1 MAETN
6 PIKTLPVIPMRAQV
20 VFPNTSVAFDAGR
33 GVSLA
38 AIERADSR
46 DKLVFI
52 VKQKNSE
59 QEIPDADGLFE
70 AGTVARIRQTTRLPG
85 DRVRV
90 YAEGLYRARA
100 KEYRAEDGCILTAAE
115 EIRSVHGDLTLEEA
129 YFRTAKELVREI
141 VAGDGKFSKEFEAT
155 VSVLT
160 DIDAY
165 IDACAHNMRLKE
177 ETKQQLLGEDRLLR
191 RLKLFEQCLN
201 DELEI
206 TRLERKIAQDV
217 RRNIDKSQK
226 EYFLREQLK
235 AIYAELGDDVEENI
249 KLKEKILEKKL
260 PAEVEEKA
268 LQELGRMD
276 KMPPS
281 SPEYTVLRNYAD
293 WLIDLPW
300 NEETEDTESLAD
312 VEKVLNADHYGLE
325 KIKERVVE
333 YLAVLKLTGELKAPI
348 LCLVGPPGVGKTSV
362 ARSIARALGRKFV
375 RMSLGGLKDEAE
387 IRGHRRTYIGAMP
400 GRIVYEMKNAGSVN
414 PVFLLDEIDKLSSDL
429 RGDPSS
435 ALLEVLDPEQNC
447 TFRDRYLEVPYDLSK
462 VMFIATANALDT
474 IPSPLRD
481 RMEIIEL
488 SGYTPDE
495 KEEIAKRYLV
505 PKKRK
510 ENGLTEGNLRFTEGA
525 ISDMIDGYTMEA
537 GVRGLERTIG
547 TVCRKSAVRIA
558 KGENKRIT
566 VNSANL
572 EDFLGAKR
580 FLHENDLPEADE
592 VGAATGLAWTAV
604 GGTTLTIEVSAMQG
618 KGDILL
624 TGKLGDV
631 MKESAR
637 AAISYLRAHA
647 DKYGIDT
654 DEFEKKDIHIH
665 IPEGATPKDG
675 PSAGITMATAILSAF
690 TGQPV
695 RRDVAMTGEITLRG
709 KVLPI
714 GGLKEKALAASRIG
728 IKDVIIPEENKKDVE
743 EIPENVRKNINFICV
758 NDVDQVFRNAVTGL
772 SYGN

>member
-235 AIYAELGDDVEENI
+235 AIHAELGDDVEENI

-387 IRGHRRTYIGAMP
+387 IRGHRRTYIGAIP

>member
-165 IDACAHNMRLKE
+165 IDVCAHNMRLKE

-235 AIYAELGDDVEENI
+235 AIHAELGDDVEENI

-572 EDFLGAKR
+572 EDFLGTKR

-675 PSAGITMATAILSAF
+675 PSAGITMATAILSA
-690 TGQPV
+690 
-695 RRDVAMTGEITLRG
+695 
-709 KVLPI
+709 
-714 GGLKEKALAASRIG
+714 
-728 IKDVIIPEENKKDVE
+728 
-743 EIPENVRKNINFICV
+743 
-758 NDVDQVFRNAVTGL
+758 
-772 SYGN
+772 

>member
-235 AIYAELGDDVEENI
+235 AIHAELGDDVEENI

-572 EDFLGAKR
+572 EDFLGTKR

>member
-235 AIYAELGDDVEENI
+235 AIHAELGDDVEENI

-281 SPEYTVLRNYAD
+281 SPEYTELRNYAD

-387 IRGHRRTYIGAMP
+387 IRGHRRTYIGAIP

>member
-235 AIYAELGDDVEENI
+235 AIHAELGDDVEENI

-728 IKDVIIPEENKKDVE
+728 IKDVIIPEENKKDME